1 MDFRVGCKIPH
12 SSAKLGVVVG
22 EKIGEGISSGQVFPA
37 PGVFGFDQA
46 KLGGVF
52 TTQKR
57 YFLAI

>member
-1 MDFRVGCKIPH
+1 M
-12 SSAKLGVVVG
+12 G
-22 EKIGEGISSGQVFPA
+22 EKIGEGIPSGQVFPA

-46 KLGGVF
+46 RLGGVF